1 MKKVIRPLTVDQLK
15 RTHPR
20 KSRLKTWNIKIEE
33 MSNGVYKVEAKDI
46 YRRVVSKTGSDPDNL
61 VCDIEREIVGMSTRL
76 NDSYPGRQKYG
87 VGSVWSIEGA
97 RSQAE
102 TLFLSWRD

>member
-33 MSNGVYKVEAKDI
+33 MSNGVYKVEAKDV
-46 YRRVVSKTGSDPDNL
+46 YSRVVSKTGSDPDKL
-61 VCDIEREIVGMSTRL
+61 VVEIEEE
-76 NDSYPGRQKYG
+76 
-87 VGSVWSIEGA
+87 IEGMN
-97 RSQAE
+97 
-102 TLFLSWRD
+102 T